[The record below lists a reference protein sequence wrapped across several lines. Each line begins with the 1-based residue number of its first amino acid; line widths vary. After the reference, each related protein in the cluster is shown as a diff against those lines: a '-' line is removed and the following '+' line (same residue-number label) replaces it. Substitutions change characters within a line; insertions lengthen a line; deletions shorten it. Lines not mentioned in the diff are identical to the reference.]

1 MENKSSIRPFGWRD
15 KIGYALGDFGCNMSF
30 VFINSYMML
39 FFVTCLGIPA
49 EVYSVLILIA
59 KIWDAIN
66 DPIIGALCDA
76 TRPKNGGSKF
86 KLWIKWASLP
96 LVILSIV
103 MFIYIP
109 DAPLWVKCVLC
120 LVTYM
125 FWSVAYTAVN
135 VPYGSI
141 QNVITREP
149 MERTQLSTWRSVGSG
164 LAQAPA
170 LVILPLILYDEN
182 DNPRGNIMIYIVALM
197 GIIGYIS
204 FYLMRKLVTER
215 VKYDYDSEKQK
226 ISYIGT
232 IKAFF
237 RNKPMLGMTISS
249 FSLLAFIQTVTTTM
263 PYVFMVYFRNPKLT
277 SLGTLVAFLPM
288 IIAMVVV
295 TPLSK
300 RFTRKQLAASPFVLS
315 AFSMAILTFVKIEN
329 PYIWLAVLSLGMLS
343 LGFYT
348 ILTWAMVADCI
359 DYQENITG
367 KREEGAIYATYSFFR
382 KLAQGVGQSVIA
394 LAIGW
399 AGYNELIGAAEQAS
413 GVAERIYTVT
423 GLFPFIGSIICFVS
437 LVCLYNL
444 DEKIK
449 ED

>member
-1 MENKSSIRPFGWRD
+1 MENSKEIRPFGIRD

-49 EVYSVLILIA
+49 SVYSVLILIA

-96 LVILSIV
+96 LLILSV
-103 MFIYIP
+103 LMFIYIP

-141 QNVITREP
+141 QNVITRDP
-149 MERTQLSTWRSVGSG
+149 LQRTQLSTCRSIGSS

-170 LVILPLILYDEN
+170 LIILPLILYDEQG
-182 DNPRGNIMIYIVALM
+182 NPKGNIMIYIVAVM

-215 VKYDYDSEKQK
+215 VKYNYGSEKQK
-226 ISYIGT
+226 ISYISTVKG
-232 IKAFF
+232 FF
-237 RNKPMLGMTISS
+237 RNKAMLGMTLSS
-249 FSLLAFIQTVTTTM
+249 FAVLAFIQTVTTTM
-263 PYVFMVYFRNPKLT
+263 PYVFMVYFQRPKLT
-277 SLGTLVAFLPM
+277 SLGTVVAFVPM
-288 IIAMVVV
+288 VIAMV
-295 TPLSK
+295 TITQLSK
-300 RFTRKQLAASPFVLS
+300 RFTRKQIASVPFVLS
-315 AFSMAILTFVKIEN
+315 ALSAAILTFVKIEN
-329 PYIWLAVLSLGMLS
+329 PYVWLGVLSISMLA

-359 DYQENITG
+359 DYQESITG
-367 KREEGAIYATYSFFR
+367 RREEGAIYATYSFFR

-399 AGYNELIGAAEQAS
+399 AGYNELVSASQQAT
-413 GVAERIYTVT
+413 GVAERIYSVS
-423 GLFPFIGSIICFVS
+423 GFLPFIGSVISFIS

-444 DEKIK
+444 DEKRG
-449 ED
+449 